1 MKNRIEFDV
10 IGKPFGQ
17 KRPRAFRRGKFL
29 GIYAPKENVEYATKV
44 VNAFLKASGGLKL
57 KKNGKEVITEYRY
70 QDVPMVIEIQAFF
83 HKPKLTKKEQALNL
97 PKHMFPTKKPD
108 GDNIAKAILDSLN
121 AVAYH
126 DDSYV
131 VELVASKYYTDGE
144 ERVNVVIYEK
154 Q

>member
-1 MKNRIEFDV
+1 MKNRVQFDV

-29 GIYAPKENVEYATKV
+29 GIYAPKENVEYSTKV
-44 VNAFLKASGGLKL
+44 VNAYLEATGGLKVV
-57 KKNGKEVITEYRY
+57 NGESKYRY
-70 QDVPMVIEIQAFF
+70 DEVPMVIEIQAFF
-83 HKPKLTKKEQALNL
+83 KKPKLTKKEQALNL
-97 PKHMFPTKKPD
+97 PKHKFPTKKPD

-126 DDSYV
+126 DDAYV
-131 VELVASKYYTDGE
+131 TELCVSKYYTDGE

-154 Q
+154 E

>member
-1 MKNRIEFDV
+1 MKNRIQFDV
-10 IGKPFGQ
+10 IGKPYGQ

-29 GIYAPKENVEYATKV
+29 GIYAPKENVEYSVKV
-44 VNAFLKASGGLKL
+44 VNAFNKVG
-57 KKNGKEVITEYRY
+57 KKYD
-70 QDVPMVIEIQAFF
+70 DVPLVIEIQAFF
-83 HKPKLTKKEQALNL
+83 KKPKLTKKEQALNL
-97 PKHMFPTKKPD
+97 PKHKFPTKKPD

-131 VELVASKYYTDGE
+131 TELSVSKYYTDGE
-144 ERVNVVIYEK
+144 ERVNIVIYEK

>member
-1 MKNRIEFDV
+1 MKNRIQFDV
-10 IGKPFGQ
+10 IGKPYGQ

-29 GIYAPKENVEYATKV
+29 GIYAPKENVEYSVKV
-44 VNAFLKASGGLKL
+44 VNAFNKVG
-57 KKNGKEVITEYRY
+57 KKYD
-70 QDVPMVIEIQAFF
+70 DVPLVIEIQAFF
-83 HKPKLTKKEQALNL
+83 KKPKLTKKEQALNL
-97 PKHMFPTKKPD
+97 PKNKFPTKKPD

-131 VELVASKYYTDGE
+131 TELSVSKYYTDGD

>member
-1 MKNRIEFDV
+1 MSSV
-10 IGKPFGQ
+10 SLMGKSDQEHSVEVSSWVFTHR
-17 KRPRAFRRGKFL
+17 KRMLSILLRLSMPL
-29 GIYAPKENVEYATKV
+29 I
-44 VNAFLKASGGLKL
+44 KL
-57 KKNGKEVITEYRY
+57 VRSMSI
-70 QDVPMVIEIQAFF
+70 DVPLVIEIQAFF
-83 HKPKLTKKEQALNL
+83 KKPKLTKKEQALNL
-97 PKHMFPTKKPD
+97 PKHKFPTKKPD

-131 VELVASKYYTDGE
+131 TELSVSKYYTDGE

>member
-1 MKNRIEFDV
+1 M
-10 IGKPFGQ
+10 
-17 KRPRAFRRGKFL
+17 
-29 GIYAPKENVEYATKV
+29 
-44 VNAFLKASGGLKL
+44 
-57 KKNGKEVITEYRY
+57 ITEYRY

-83 HKPKLTKKEQALNL
+83 KKPKLTKKEQALNL
-97 PKHMFPTKKPD
+97 PKHQFPTKKPD

-121 AVAYH
+121 GVAYH

-131 VELVASKYYTDGE
+131 TELSVSKYYTDGE